1 MKRTTIWAS
10 LSIALATISCQFL
23 GLQISHAQT
32 IFLNHAH
39 QVNYSTSFNPSLSL
53 LNTNGSAAF
62 VGRQQWVGIDGAPVS
77 YLGNAHIGI
86 EKIGAT
92 AGLFVRQDRFGVT
105 KKNEASVFFAKSI
118 RLSEKNFIGLS
129 LNAGIVNFKENNS
142 SLDGMDAAFRDDQNE
157 TDALIG
163 LGIVFYNPDLYY
175 VGVSLP
181 RITNGGVGTFGDS
194 RYNFENQ
201 YYLNAGYLWAM
212 NESLHLRPSAVLSYA
227 STTGVQFDAGAMVFA
242 KSMFGVGV
250 GVKSEGDLSG
260 MLRFNFSGLGVGYS
274 YQVNPRN
281 QPLNRQINNSTH
293 EIGLSYNFGGKVS
306 LL

>member
-1 MKRTTIWAS
+1 MKKATIWTT
-10 LSIALATISCQFL
+10 LSIALATISSLSL
-23 GLQISHAQT
+23 GIKSSHAQT

-39 QVNYSTSFNPSLSL
+39 QINYSTGFNPSLSL
-53 LNTNGSAAF
+53 LNSKGSAAF
-62 VGRQQWVGIDGAPVS
+62 VGRQQWVGMDGAPVS
-77 YLGNAHIGI
+77 YLGNAHVGI
-86 EKIGAT
+86 DKIGAT
-92 AGLFVRQDRFGVT
+92 AGLFVRQDRVGVD
-105 KKNEASVFFAKSI
+105 KQNEASLFFAKSI
-118 RLSEKNFIGLS
+118 RISETNFIGLS
-129 LNAGIVNFKENNS
+129 LNAGIVNFKANYS
-142 SLDGMDAAFRDDQNE
+142 SLDGMDPNFRDDINE

-163 LGIVFYNPDLYY
+163 LGFVIYNPDLYY
-175 VGVSLP
+175 LGVSLP

-227 STTGVQFDAGAMVFA
+227 STTGVQFDAAAMVFA

-293 EIGLSYNFGGKVS
+293 EIGLSYNFGGKAS